1 MNSALNLESSG
12 QAAVLG
18 YAHRPV
24 TKAPNWHGLVTL
36 DVLFNNLSTGL
47 FLVAALAEL
56 VAPTSFA
63 GISRVAFPIALL
75 WLIADLVC
83 LVLDLGD
90 RFRFH
95 HMLRVWKPSSPMSL
109 GTWCLTAFAA
119 PLTVLAV
126 MSLFPTSSAEWLRR
140 VLLIL
145 GLMPALGAAVYKGV
159 LFSTTAQPGWGN
171 ARWLGGY
178 LSSSALTLGAAQVL
192 VLASAVGHQGVAE
205 ALRHASMA
213 LLVVNL
219 IALCLLAADLRAP
232 LSRVHT
238 PGGLAGLGALALFA
252 STLVPLWLL
261 ALGAPLELSAALVF
275 MLSGAFLVRHEVVR
289 LPHLI
294 MTAATR
300 QGSASR
306 ASGPPPS
313 R

>member
-12 QAAVLG
+12 QATVVG
-18 YAHRPV
+18 YAHRPA
-24 TKAPNWHGLVTL
+24 TKPPNWHGLVTL

-56 VAPTSFA
+56 VAPTNFA
-63 GISRVAFPIALL
+63 GVARMAFPVALL

-119 PLTVLAV
+119 PLTALAA
-126 MSLFPTSSAEWLRR
+126 MSLFPVASAEWPRR

-145 GLMPALGAAVYKGV
+145 GLAPALGAAVYKGV

-192 VLASAVGHQGVAE
+192 VLASAVGHPGVAE
-205 ALRHASMA
+205 ALRRASMV
-213 LLVVNL
+213 LLVLNL

-232 LSRVHT
+232 LSGAHT
-238 PGGLAGLGALALFA
+238 SGALAGLGALALFA
-252 STLVPLWLL
+252 STLAPLWLL
-261 ALGAPLELSAALVF
+261 ALGAPLELAAALLF
-275 MLSGAFLVRHEVVR
+275 MLLGALVVRHEVVR

-294 MTAATR
+294 TTAATR
-300 QGSASR
+300 RGSASL